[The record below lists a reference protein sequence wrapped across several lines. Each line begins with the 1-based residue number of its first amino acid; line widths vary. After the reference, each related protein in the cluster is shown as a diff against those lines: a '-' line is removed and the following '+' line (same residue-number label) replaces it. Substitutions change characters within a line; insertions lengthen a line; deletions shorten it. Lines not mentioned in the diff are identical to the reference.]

1 MNSLSS
7 AKTLWCPA
15 IAFAALVLLLPAC
28 SEAPTETASKT
39 PEPAPQ
45 PITGRQAF
53 QRTYPSARIWAAD
66 CQPLRIRSINLDEV
80 KSGKGTAGAWEIIYV
95 SMQRG
100 RARTYTWSAVE
111 AQGNLHKGVFPGQ
124 EEAWGG
130 SSGQEQPFSAADL
143 KVDTPEALATAVDHS
158 QAYLSKP
165 GVKPPVSF
173 ILEFT
178 QRFPDPVW
186 RVLWGASVSAAQHAV
201 TVDATTG
208 KAVAVTD

>member
-1 MNSLSS
+1 MKFLSP
-7 AKTLWCPA
+7 AKMPLRPTILLT
-15 IAFAALVLLLPAC
+15 ALALLLSAC

-66 CQPLRIRSINLDEV
+66 CQPLRVRSMNLDEL

-95 SMQRG
+95 SAQLG

-111 AQGNLHKGVFPGQ
+111 AEGNLHKGVFPGQ
-124 EEAWGG
+124 QEAWSGP
-130 SSGQEQPFSAADL
+130 SGQEQPFSAAAL
-143 KVDTPEALATAVDHS
+143 MVDTPEALETAVAHS
-158 QAYLSKP
+158 TAYLQKP
-165 GVKPPVSF
+165 GVKPPVSY

-178 QRFPDPVW
+178 PRFPDPVW
-186 RVLWGASVSAAQHAV
+186 RVLWGTSVSTAQHAV

-208 KAVAVTD
+208 KALAVTD